1 MHAARDGQHAFLH
14 ALYKHVVGSGISKK
28 RGYIFERHA
37 RLRKVWDDAYGGA
50 EVVDMLRATGAGGR
64 QRSLFRLGR
73 VGAVGRGGGG
83 AKGGRGDAVR
93 NMMLAACVHGRCA
106 GHDVVA

>member
-1 MHAARDGQHAFLH
+1 MRHTLRA
-14 ALYKHVVGSGISKK
+14 GSRI
-28 RGYIFERHA
+28 
-37 RLRKVWDDAYGGA
+37 RKVWGDAYGGA
-50 EVVDMLRATGAGGR
+50 EAVDVLRAALAGGR

-93 NMMLAACVHGRCA
+93 NMMLTACVHGRCA
-106 GHDVVA
+106 EHDVVA